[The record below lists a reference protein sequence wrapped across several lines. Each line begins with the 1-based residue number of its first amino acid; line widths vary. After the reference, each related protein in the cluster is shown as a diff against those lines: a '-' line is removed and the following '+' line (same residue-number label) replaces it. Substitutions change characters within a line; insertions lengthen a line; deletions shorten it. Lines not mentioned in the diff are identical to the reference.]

1 MGVPT
6 IDARIV
12 KEGQILANSGMEGF
26 FQFQFFGNSADKG
39 NQRKKHVK

>member
-12 KEGQILANSGMEGF
+12 KEGQILANSGKEEF
-26 FQFQFFGNSADKG
+26 FQIQYFGNNADKG
-39 NQRKKHVK
+39 NKRKKHVK